1 MGLSAYG
8 SDHWPVIL
16 NELWTIYMSHFGK
29 YVFVCYHHH
38 YEMVYFKYKM
48 APDKVKYFMFTDRIL
63 KTNTTKIITGHLFKL
78 K

>member
-1 MGLSAYG
+1 
-8 SDHWPVIL
+8 
-16 NELWTIYMSHFGK
+16 MSHFGK